1 VLTDRRAGVCFP
13 QFPGAASGWLFPRVR
28 SRKWVRTHFQ
38 VPAHGP
44 LYAAITSSVLTP
56 YYLATVYVVRL
67 DGTSGATCLDTL
79 LAVSISQSGGRMAEK
94 KESVEATVR
103 TICRVTRE
111 KYSAEE
117 KVRIVL

>member
-1 VLTDRRAGVCFP
+1 
-13 QFPGAASGWLFPRVR
+13 
-28 SRKWVRTHFQ
+28 
-38 VPAHGP
+38 
-44 LYAAITSSVLTP
+44 
-56 YYLATVYVVRL
+56 
-67 DGTSGATCLDTL
+67 
-79 LAVSISQSGGRMAEK
+79 MAEK